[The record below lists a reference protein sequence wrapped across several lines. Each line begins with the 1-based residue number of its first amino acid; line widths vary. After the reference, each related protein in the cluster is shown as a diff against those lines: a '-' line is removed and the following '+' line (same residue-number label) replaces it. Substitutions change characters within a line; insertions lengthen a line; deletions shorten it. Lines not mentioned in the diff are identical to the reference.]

1 MDWDKATDIMV
12 YTAIATAGL
21 LAVLGIYQWIT
32 RKSFK
37 KIDKAIVA
45 LIVPALLV
53 VATYVIFDHIFV
65 LNTRPDGSGEPSF
78 PSTHTMITATVF
90 FCAAIALPYYIKQ
103 KYLVVFLDLVMLA
116 FVVLVPIGRV
126 LANKH
131 WVSDVIGGLIFSAI
145 FATIYLILVKK
156 LTKNSQKGGK

>member
-37 KIDKAIVA
+37 KIDKAIVS

-65 LNTRPDGSGEPSF
+65 LNTRPDGSGESSF

-90 FCAAIALPYYIKQ
+90 FCTAIALPHYIKQ

-131 WVSDVIGGLIFSAI
+131 WVSDVVGGLIFSAI